1 MDVPA
6 AKKPLYTSTVEVPPL
21 AETKP
26 GPSADDAFD
35 PVVQEEKRLEKR
47 KARKARERTKPF
59 QQFQLSTINCQCF
72 TQGDCEQ
79 LKRQPTWFLD
89 L

>member
-1 MDVPA
+1 MQPRELHAMDVPA

-35 PVVQEEKRLEKR
+35 PVVQEEKRLEDAGIAHTLFFNKENM
-47 KARKARERTKPF
+47 KFYFKV
-59 QQFQLSTINCQCF
+59 S
-72 TQGDCEQ
+72 
-79 LKRQPTWFLD
+79 
-89 L
+89 